1 MLAVLLGTIAGIG
14 FGAYTVLVRL
24 PIRTGPVPMAAAIV
38 AVAIAIVV
46 VGALAV
52 ASGQLGRANATA
64 LALIGLTGF
73 LVPGVSQ
80 YAFLGAV
87 AAAGPARAAVL
98 IGLAP
103 FMSAAIAIAFLGEPL
118 RPAVVGGTLLIVG
131 GCALL
136 AWEGQTERPEG
147 FRTIGLVL
155 AAFCAVLFALRDVA
169 LRLIAE
175 HHHAPPFPATL
186 AALACGLCSLA
197 GVESIRTGGVL
208 RSAAGYARP
217 YLPAGLALAVGYAGI
232 VWALDVGRVT
242 IVSPLN
248 AGQSLWAVFFSVLL
262 LGRADRVGPR
272 LVTAGVLVVLGG
284 ALIAVGR
291 G

>member
-14 FGAYTVLVRL
+14 FGAYTVLLRV
-24 PIRTGPVPMAAAIV
+24 PIRSGPVPVAAAIV
-38 AVAIAIVV
+38 SVAISIAVI
-46 VGALAV
+46 GTLAV
-52 ASGQLGRANATA
+52 ASGQLGRSDPTA
-64 LALIGLTGF
+64 LALFGLTGF

-87 AAAGPARAAVL
+87 AAAGPARAGVL

-103 FMSAAIAIAFLGEPL
+103 LVSAAIAIAFLGEPL
-118 RPAVVGGTLLIVG
+118 RPAVVGGTVLIVG

-136 AWEGQTERPEG
+136 AWERQQERPEG

-155 AAFCAVLFALRDVA
+155 SVFCAVLFALRDVVV
-169 LRLIAE
+169 RLIAE

-186 AALACGLCSLA
+186 AAIGCGFCSLVV
-197 GVESIRTGGVL
+197 VESIRRGGVL
-208 RSAAGYARP
+208 MSAARLARP
-217 YLPAGLALAVGYAGI
+217 YLPAGLALAVGYTGI
-232 VWALDVGRVT
+232 VWGLDVGRVT

-248 AGQSLWAVFFSVLL
+248 ASQSLWAVFFSVLL

-272 LVTAGVLVVLGG
+272 LVVAGVLVVLGG
-284 ALIAVGR
+284 TLIAIGR
-291 G
+291 S